1 MRWRVRETL
10 IHRSV
15 AVIVLTAA
23 ILALVGALLSPASAQ
38 RARQP
43 YRVGV
48 LNDARAA
55 NHPAVDGLKAGLR
68 DLGFEE
74 GRDVIFDV
82 TLTDGNLDRMSA
94 AAGALVKAGVDVIF
108 TSNEAATLAAKTATH
123 TIPIVFTLVGDPVAA
138 GIVTS
143 LAHPT
148 ENLTG
153 VSSLTTELVP
163 KRLEALKALAPRL
176 RRVWAISHGSDLASG
191 AVNTRALEVSSRF
204 GMEVMPRAVRTPE
217 ELEQILEQLR
227 PGDGLLVPDIAAM
240 DISAMLLETSID
252 RRVPAVFSSELW
264 VSHGGLVSYGA
275 DYRAQGVQ
283 AARLVGKI
291 LHGGRPRDLP
301 VEGADR
307 IILAVNLKTAASF
320 GLTAPRTLL
329 FRADIIRR

>member
-1 MRWRVRETL
+1 MVL
-10 IHRSV
+10 G
-15 AVIVLTAA
+15 AVV
-23 ILALVGALLSPASAQ
+23 LALAGVFPSPASAQ
-38 RARQP
+38 RTRPP

-55 NHPAVDGLKAGLR
+55 NHPTIEGLKASLR
-68 DLGFEE
+68 DLGIEE

-82 TLTDGNLDRMSA
+82 KLIDGNLERMPA

-108 TSNEAATLAAKTATH
+108 TSGEAATLAAKGATQ

-143 LAHPT
+143 LAHPAG
-148 ENLTG
+148 NLTG

-163 KRLEALKALAPRL
+163 KRLEALKTLAPGL
-176 RRVWAISHGSDLASG
+176 RRVWAIYHGADPASG
-191 AVNTRALEVSSRF
+191 AALTRALENSSRF
-204 GMEVMPRAVRTPE
+204 GIEILPRAVLTQD
-217 ELEQILEQLR
+217 ELAQILERLR
-227 PGDGLLVPDIAAM
+227 PGDAMLVPDTATM
-240 DISAMLLETSID
+240 DISAVLLETSLA
-252 RRVPAVFSSELW
+252 RRIPAVFSSELW

-283 AARLVGKI
+283 AARLVAKI
-291 LHGGRPRDLP
+291 LHGARPRDLP

-307 IILAVNLKTAASF
+307 IVLAVNLKTAASF
-320 GLTAPRTLL
+320 GLTAPRQIL